1 MSFKRDPLY
10 KHIEKVISDEIKKES
25 LFVSQGKCETFDAYK
40 NKSGVIKGLEL
51 SLELITESF
60 KKYLSEDIDDD

>member
-10 KHIEKVISDEIKKES
+10 KHIEKAINDEIKKES
-25 LFVSQGKCETFDAYK
+25 LYVSQGKCETIDVYRG
-40 NKSGVIKGLEL
+40 KSGVIKGLEL

-60 KKYLSEDIDDD
+60 KRYLSEDIDDD